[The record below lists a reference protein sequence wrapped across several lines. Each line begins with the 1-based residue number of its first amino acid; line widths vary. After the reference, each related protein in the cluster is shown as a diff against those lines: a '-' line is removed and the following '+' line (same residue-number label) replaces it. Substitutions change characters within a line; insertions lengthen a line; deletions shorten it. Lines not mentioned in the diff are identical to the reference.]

1 MSKNHED
8 LKQILNQ
15 VPGVKEHLAK
25 PSIFKGKQ
33 ILKRR
38 IELGLTQ
45 TDLIDKARKNGII
58 LTQSTLSKAE
68 SGHEGITNGT
78 FDKIV
83 ESLGGIDDLK
93 MQFKESSKRDE
104 LDWTALPYR

>member
-1 MSKNHED
+1 MAKNHED
-8 LKQILNQ
+8 LKKLLNQ
-15 VPGVKEHLAK
+15 VPGVKEHLTK
-25 PSIFKGKQ
+25 PSIIKGKE

-45 TDLIDKARKNGII
+45 SDLIREAREIGII
-58 LTQSTLSKAE
+58 LTQSTVSKAE

-83 ESLGGIDDLK
+83 EALGGIEDLTL
-93 MQFKESSKRDE
+93 QFKESPNGRK
-104 LDWTALPYR
+104 LINV